1 MVALAVFIKTFIGNH
16 TISKNNSCSKGA
28 IRIQLPEYSM
38 TSSLS
43 SDDIFTGT
51 PLKAGSVV
59 APVTNTGC
67 PGLLM
72 TLFFVL
78 FSSTTFFP
86 ATAKCSFHLPC
97 LSFLYNFTRTT
108 LFRHYKNFINISN
121 MNQFRFHESNLG

>member
-1 MVALAVFIKTFIGNH
+1 M
-16 TISKNNSCSKGA
+16 
-28 IRIQLPEYSM
+28 RIQLPEYSM

-59 APVTNTGC
+59 APVTKTGR

-86 ATAKCSFHLPC
+86 ATA
-97 LSFLYNFTRTT
+97 NVA
-108 LFRHYKNFINISN
+108 FISHVYHFYSISHV
-121 MNQFRFHESNLG
+121 QHFFGIIRILQTQAT